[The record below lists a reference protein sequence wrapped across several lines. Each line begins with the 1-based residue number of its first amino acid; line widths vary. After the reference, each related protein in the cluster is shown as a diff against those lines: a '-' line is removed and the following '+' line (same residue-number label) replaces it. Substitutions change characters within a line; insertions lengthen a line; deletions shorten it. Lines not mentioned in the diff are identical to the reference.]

1 MSILSNWKKSL
12 KIAAW
17 AAGTFVVIVAIAVLI
32 ASIVIPKKYPPEKI
46 KQMITEQLS
55 AKINRKIVLKDAQFN
70 LFSGFRLTGLSVS
83 NRAGWTNKPFLAADD
98 ISIGYRLF
106 PLLWL
111 QLELGEIKLEKPVIL
126 IEKKG
131 PTEYNFSDLMGGAS
145 AAATTSAATAST
157 SSTSN
162 AAVSRALALFSVAQV
177 TIHQGQITYIDY
189 MSKPTMEV
197 QIPGADLTIKN
208 ISLSGS
214 KTTFDLKAP
223 IVFGGTTYAFNAK
236 GSERFNWSNQTL
248 TGLKVEGEFQGIQFS
263 LSGDATKVV
272 DDFSPKMSGEA
283 TLDLTKVAALMP
295 KSMGALPK
303 DLSMTG
309 TFTFPFT
316 VGGSLKQ
323 GLNFE
328 GSADLTS
335 ADLAFGNAFKKAKG
349 VTTKADFKAVI
360 GTDYYKV
367 SSFNATLAGWNV
379 KGSAAMTGLEAY
391 PGDPKA
397 NPAFAVSISAPSLP
411 MKELTTLS
419 PMLKDF
425 ALTGEVGVDIACSG
439 STKKPANGLLRGG
452 IDFKGLNVTG
462 PKNLAILGDMT
473 GRMTM
478 TDTSIDL
485 PSMKFKLMGT
495 PASCDFK
502 MSRFHA
508 AELADFAKCNAL
520 IAFNFDAS
528 DIDLEKIMTSMGVTM
543 GGPKTATTQTV
554 VVKSTPMDLRNVVSS
569 GLQVSGRMT
578 VKSFFYR
585 KLKLENATASMTL
598 VKKQFKT
605 VASVAG
611 FSGKASASMTADLN
625 QAPLSYGYD
634 LSLLG
639 VSAQSAINDGVDSFV
654 TKNPENYKDKVTGTM
669 DFKFAG
675 SGLMDAEPAKSLKGN
690 GTFKIASASV
700 QGLAMLG
707 GMMDSLKDS
716 PKAVKMDT
724 LDGTL
729 VVADSKVSVTANSSG
744 EFGKVRLNGAVGFDG
759 NYAPEMRVE
768 TDIKKEMLDSKKVF
782 GFLPSSL
789 QSRVDVNRAA
799 DAQGFIPVD
808 FKFTG
813 AVSSAPGLKA
823 LDPTRLT
830 KNVTSSYTKA
840 ITNKV
845 TSTVTD
851 KLGDKTG
858 KSTEAVGNAL
868 KGLFKH

>member
-12 KIAAW
+12 KIALW
-17 AAGTFVVIVAIAVLI
+17 AAGAFVVIVAVAVLI

-83 NRAGWTNKPFLAADD
+83 NRAGWTDKPFLAADD

-126 IEKKG
+126 IERKG
-131 PTEYNFSDLMGGAS
+131 PTDYNFSDLMGGAS
-145 AAATTSAATAST
+145 AVATTSAAATTTTT
-157 SSTSN
+157 SSTTN

-189 MSKPTMEV
+189 LSKPTMEV
-197 QIPGADLTIKN
+197 KIPGADLTIKN

-223 IVFGGTTYAFNAK
+223 IVYGGTTYAFNAK
-236 GSERFNWSNQTL
+236 GSERFDWSNQTL
-248 TGLKVEGEFQGIQFS
+248 KNLKVDGEFQGIKFS
-263 LSGDATKVV
+263 LTGDAAKVV

-283 TLDLTKVAALMP
+283 TLDLTKVASLMP

-309 TFTFPFT
+309 SFTFPFT
-316 VGGSLKQ
+316 VGGSLKN
-323 GLNFE
+323 GFTFD

-335 ADLAFGNAFKKAKG
+335 AELAFGNAFKKAKG

-379 KGSAAMTGLEAY
+379 KGSAAMTGVEAY

-411 MKELTTLS
+411 LKELTALS

-425 ALTGEVGVDIACSG
+425 TLTGEMGVDVAYSG
-439 STKKPANGLLRGG
+439 STKKPASGTLRGG
-452 IDFKGLNVTG
+452 LDFKSLGVTG

-485 PSMKFKLMGT
+485 PTMKFKLMGT

-508 AELADFAKCNAL
+508 SELMDFAKCNAL

-528 DIDLEKIMTSMGVTM
+528 DVDLEKIMTSMGVTM
-543 GGPKTATTQTV
+543 GGAKTATTQTAA
-554 VVKSTPMDLRNVVSS
+554 VKSAPMDLRNVVSS
-569 GLQVSGRMT
+569 GLQVNGRMT

-585 KLKLENATASMTL
+585 KLKLENATANITL
-598 VKKQFKT
+598 AKKQFKT
-605 VASVAG
+605 AASVAG
-611 FSGKASASMTADLN
+611 FSGKASAVMTADLN
-625 QAPLSYGYD
+625 KAPLSYGYD

-690 GTFKIASASV
+690 GTFKISGAKV

-707 GMMDSLKDS
+707 GVMDSLKDS

-729 VVADSKVSVTANSSG
+729 AVADSKVSVTANSSG
-744 EFGKVRLNGAVGFDG
+744 EFEKIRVNGAVGFDG

-768 TDIKKEMLDSKKVF
+768 TDIKKDQLDSKKVF
-782 GFLPSSL
+782 SFLPASL
-789 QSRVDVNRAA
+789 QSRIDVNRAA
-799 DAQGFIPVD
+799 DAQGYVPVD

-813 AVSSAPGLKA
+813 AVASAPGLKA

-845 TSTVTD
+845 TE